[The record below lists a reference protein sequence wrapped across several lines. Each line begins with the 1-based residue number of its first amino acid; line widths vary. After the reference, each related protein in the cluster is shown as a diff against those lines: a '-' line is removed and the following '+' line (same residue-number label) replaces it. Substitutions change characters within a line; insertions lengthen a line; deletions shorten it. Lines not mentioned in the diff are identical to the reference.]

1 MAGCQV
7 AGEVRLPTMA
17 MELLGGSLRMQ
28 DTLPGGATLTLCRLA
43 SDILVTL
50 VPCGRGG
57 NRSVFRLAHE
67 LRDEPLHSVHGENR
81 VRTLQQ
87 QLVITIADLLA
98 STTQAYSYISPV
110 GAAVRLELLDGG
122 AVVITIQHPWGS
134 CRQDQVD
141 DVSPCSTVVAQDA
154 PKDDSTVDSIA
165 NHPLCAARGLAMAT
179 S

>member
-1 MAGCQV
+1 
-7 AGEVRLPTMA
+7 MA

-57 NRSVFRLAHE
+57 NRSVFCLAQE
-67 LRDEPLHSVHGENR
+67 LRDEPLRSAHGENR

-110 GAAVRLELLDGG
+110 GATVRLELLDGG
-122 AVVITIQHPWGS
+122 A
-134 CRQDQVD
+134 
-141 DVSPCSTVVAQDA
+141 VVAQDA